1 MKTILIFLAICSTA
15 FAQVG
20 LRSVGFVAGTIQGS
34 ASTAWYPTNIADC
47 TVWLKSTKGTYN
59 NLGGTVPAG
68 DNDPVWNWANYGSL
82 GLSVTNKGDVTNA
95 PTYHSSVTFGSAT
108 FPCLDFCN
116 DQQVSKGKGLTIKT
130 NFSPLH
136 IFGFDK
142 CTVFCVA
149 QCRTNATGKNSYFF
163 SINQETNNKV
173 SAYQNID
180 SSQYHL
186 WTWANSS
193 DTNGYKGGVLNAD
206 TNWMLWEWSH
216 DSSTG
221 AYVFTNGVTFTSSAF
236 SGLARS
242 NIVSEFW
249 VGNGLGIFPLEG
261 QMAELVI
268 YTNFLSGSDL
278 TNARTYFRTNYN
290 LW

>member
-1 MKTILIFLAICSTA
+1 MRTLFLFLALCSTG

-34 ASTAWYPTNIADC
+34 AVSAWYPTNVADC
-47 TVWLKSTKGTYN
+47 TVWLKSSQGVYEDLAGTDA
-59 NLGGTVPAG
+59 TEDA
-68 DNDPVWNWANYGSL
+68 DPVWNWKNYGSL

-95 PTYHSSVTFGSAT
+95 PTYHSSVTFGTAT

-116 DQQVSKGKGLTIKT
+116 DQQVSKGKGLMLKSSW
-130 NFSPLH
+130 SPLTA
-136 IFGFDK
+136 FGFDK
-142 CTVFCVA
+142 CTIFCVA

-163 SINQETNNKV
+163 SCNQDTNNKAL
-173 SAYQNID
+173 AYQNID

-193 DTNGYKGGVLNAD
+193 DANGQKGGTCNAS

-216 DSSTG
+216 NSSSG
-221 AYVFTNGVTFTSSAF
+221 AYVLTNGIEFLSSVN

-242 NIVSEFW
+242 NNVAEFW
-249 VGNGLGIFPLEG
+249 VGNGSGIYPMEG
-261 QMAELVI
+261 QIAELVV
-268 YTNFLSGSDL
+268 YTNFLSGTDL
-278 TNARTYFRTNYN
+278 TNARTYFQTNYN